1 MRRAAA
7 TCTAAPV
14 AALLIYLSFGLFL
27 PEGELFLCHIA
38 ESHDDNG
45 RKDLCRSGI
54 DMELL
59 YKELDED
66 IVESKA
72 DNHQQKIP
80 EELYPSVEGGFRE
93 YDVPGQEKPRR
104 KAHAKGNENRCNMGL
119 DDKESKVNVVFVQ
132 DKIISYG
139 IHNDIQNSIGTPAG
153 RIAKRLQGHY
163 LAEGRV
169 KEIEKRDYVFFECL
183 YHSS

>member
-14 AALLIYLSFGLFL
+14 ATLLIYLPLGLFL
-27 PEGELFLCHIA
+27 PEGELLLCHIT
-38 ESHDDNG
+38 ESDDDKG
-45 RKDLCRSGI
+45 RKDLCRCGI

-66 IVESKA
+66 IVQEKA

-80 EELYPSVEGGFRE
+80 EELYAPMQRGFRE
-93 YDVPGQEKPRR
+93 YDIAGQEKPRR
-104 KAHAKGNENRCNMGL
+104 KAHTKGNENGCNMGL

-139 IHNDIQNSIGTPAG
+139 IHDDVQDSIGTPAG
-153 RIAKRLQGHY
+153 RITISLQGHY
-163 LAEGRV
+163 LAEKGV